1 MNINVPNNITSQVA
15 IEGRSCYL
23 NFFWCDCVTDER
35 VIEELTLLKIL
46 LLQAASPPSHF
57 IALIIIY
64 YDRNA
69 KIIDQLLSSII
80 MHCVQCSVLCSCTLC
95 THVHSV
101 HMYSVY
107 TLYTPPVALPSS
119 QLVLGLGT
127 GNIYHNI
134 SQHEG
139 GKLRKSLK
147 STETSWKIRACS
159 DCDINSEKKWD
170 FYSYFQDYGESW
182 LVSIFSSY
190 SDSKESI
197 LSLISRVGK

>member
-1 MNINVPNNITSQVA
+1 MLSK
-15 IEGRSCYL
+15 L
-23 NFFWCDCVTDER
+23 FWCDSVTDER
-35 VIEELTLLKIL
+35 VIEGLTLLKLL
-46 LLQAASPPSHF
+46 LLQAASTPSHF

-101 HMYSVY
+101 QCVHTACCSSFLSVGPR
-107 TLYTPPVALPSS
+107 TWHRLHIT
-119 QLVLGLGT
+119 T
-127 GNIYHNI
+127 R
-134 SQHEG
+134 G

-159 DCDINSEKKWD
+159 DCDINAEKVVRFLFLFSRLWWVLAD
-170 FYSYFQDYGESW
+170 LN
-182 LVSIFSSY
+182 LVFIFRLKGINSQSHL
-190 SDSKESI
+190 K
-197 LSLISRVGK
+197 SR